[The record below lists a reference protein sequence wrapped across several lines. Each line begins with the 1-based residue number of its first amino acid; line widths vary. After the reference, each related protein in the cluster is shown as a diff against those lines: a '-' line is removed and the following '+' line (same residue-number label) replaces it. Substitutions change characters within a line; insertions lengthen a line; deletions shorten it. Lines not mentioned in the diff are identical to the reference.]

1 MGWEFFVGIFGKSR
15 KKSSFQTKDTPK
27 QWFTGKRFSPKN
39 VRIQAGNNVR
49 IGRGQA
55 FHDRQS
61 WNSRKSPCFQAFC
74 GGLSGSRE
82 PGGQPVLVHFTKPPI
97 MSVYQILRTNK
108 MSYYW
113 RAIMSEFTEEGQPQ
127 CVFQASAGRGGEL
140 GRQPVLVHFTKPLI
154 MSEYQI
160 LHTSIMSDYRRTI
173 MSE

>member
-1 MGWEFFVGIFGKSR
+1 
-15 KKSSFQTKDTPK
+15 
-27 QWFTGKRFSPKN
+27 
-39 VRIQAGNNVR
+39 
-49 IGRGQA
+49 
-55 FHDRQS
+55 
-61 WNSRKSPCFQAFC
+61 
-74 GGLSGSRE
+74 
-82 PGGQPVLVHFTKPPI
+82 
-97 MSVYQILRTNK
+97 MSVYQILHTNK

-173 MSE
+173 LSE

>member
-1 MGWEFFVGIFGKSR
+1 MNRYYDII
-15 KKSSFQTKDTPK
+15 
-27 QWFTGKRFSPKN
+27 
-39 VRIQAGNNVR
+39 VRISTLYTAANNVLLQAGYNVV
-49 IGRGQA
+49 ILCGRA
-55 FHDRQS
+55 IHDWQS
-61 WNSRKSPCFQAFC
+61 LIWLKMPVFTSFC
-74 GGLSGSRE
+74 GTVSGSRE

-97 MSVYQILRTNK
+97 MSVYQILHTNK

-140 GRQPVLVHFTKPLI
+140 GRQPVLVHFTKTLI

-160 LHTSIMSDYRRTI
+160 LHTSIMSDYRPTI